1 MITSCCPAWIK
12 YAEEFA
18 PDFIPNLS
26 TCKSPQQML
35 GAVIKTYFAEKV
47 GVKPENIY
55 SVSIMPCTAK
65 KFEGQRTGMTR
76 HGLTDVDAVLTT
88 REFVQMVK
96 LYGIDMNKLE
106 PELADSPHGVRSSAG
121 KLFGASGGVMEAAIR
136 TAYFK
141 LTGEELVNFKIKA
154 IRGMEGRKETKVKIG
169 DLELGV
175 AVVSGLANAQK
186 LLDEIRKGKND
197 IHFIEVMACPGGCIA
212 GGGQRIGADEEAIK
226 ARMKSLYDIDDR
238 DSIKVSHKNPE
249 IVELYAKFLG
259 EPLSHK
265 SHELLHTEYDQ
276 REVML

>member
-1 MITSCCPAWIK
+1 
-12 YAEEFA
+12 
-18 PDFIPNLS
+18 
-26 TCKSPQQML
+26 
-35 GAVIKTYFAEKV
+35 
-47 GVKPENIY
+47 
-55 SVSIMPCTAK
+55 
-65 KFEGQRTGMTR
+65 
-76 HGLTDVDAVLTT
+76 
-88 REFVQMVK
+88 
-96 LYGIDMNKLE
+96 
-106 PELADSPHGVRSSAG
+106 
-121 KLFGASGGVMEAAIR
+121 
-136 TAYFK
+136 
-141 LTGEELVNFKIKA
+141 
-154 IRGMEGRKETKVKIG
+154 MEGRKETKVKIG

-212 GGGQRIGADEEAIK
+212 GGGQRIGADEEAIR
-226 ARMKSLYDIDDR
+226 ARLKSLYDIDDR